1 MGLMVPGNDWLL
13 SCVTVSM
20 TTLGDSWEIYLIK
33 SFLVYWS

>member
-1 MGLMVPGNDWLL
+1 MGRTVRGSDWLL

-33 SFLVYWS
+33 SFLVYLS

>member
-1 MGLMVPGNDWLL
+1 MGLMLRGSDWLL